1 MDKLKEKVALITG
14 GTTGIGRASA
24 QLFAAEGARVTV
36 TSNDPHTLELA
47 RAELRG
53 IADVVASDAGSSADI
68 EGLARDV
75 RAGGKG
81 LDVLF
86 LNAGIA
92 KFGSIAELPETT
104 FAESF
109 RVNVFGPWHTLKYLA
124 PLMRRGG
131 AIVASTA
138 ISDELGMPGSSAVA
152 VSKAALRALV
162 RVAANEFASAGI
174 RVNAVSYGLIDTP
187 ILDKFGMPAHVVQ
200 GLLQDL
206 TARIPM
212 KRIGKADEAAKAVL
226 FLASDDS
233 SYMTGE
239 EIVVDG
245 GMTRV

>member
-24 QLFAAEGARVTV
+24 QLFADEGARVTV
-36 TSNDPHTLELA
+36 TSNDAHTLELA

-68 EGLARDV
+68 ERLARDV
-75 RAGGKG
+75 RVGGKG

-109 RVNVFGPWHTLKYLA
+109 RVNALGPWLALKNFA

-138 ISDELGMPGSSAVA
+138 IADELGMPGSSAVA
-152 VSKAALRALV
+152 ASKAALRALV
-162 RVAANEFASAGI
+162 RVAANELAGAGI

-187 ILDKFGMPAHVVQ
+187 LLGKVQ
-200 GLLQDL
+200 GLLQDS

>member
-24 QLFAAEGARVTV
+24 QLFAGEGARVTV

-47 RAELRG
+47 RSELRG
-53 IADVVASDAGSSADI
+53 IAEVVASDAGSSADI
-68 EGLARDV
+68 ERLARDV

-109 RVNVFGPWHTLKYLA
+109 RVNAFGPWLALKNLA
-124 PLMRRGG
+124 PLMRSGG

-138 ISDELGMPGSSAVA
+138 IADELGMPGSSAVA
-152 VSKAALRALV
+152 ASKAALRALV
-162 RVAANEFASAGI
+162 RVAANELAGAGI

-187 ILDKFGMPAHVVQ
+187 LLDKVQ

-212 KRIGKADEAAKAVL
+212 KRIGTADEAAKAVL